1 MHTPIGSVR
10 SDKLMALLAA
20 GGAIGPLVYLASSAV
35 AASLRPGY
43 SSIRQAVSDLG
54 VGPHAWLVNGAG
66 VLNCV
71 LLTAWVVAYLRST
84 NPVLPAAWRWIS
96 ATLLELPP
104 LGYAVASIF
113 TEAHATLAI
122 HTYVGAVLGLLAP
135 IPAFFAAGLA
145 QARVERWRNWSR
157 FSIAAGLVTLGLVAL
172 MLWVW
177 SSAAPPGASR
187 FRGLTERL
195 VIVETLAWYVV
206 SSWPLLNSG
215 RHDNGDTS

>member
-1 MHTPIGSVR
+1 MPTPIRSVR
-10 SDKLMALLAA
+10 SHKLTALLAA
-20 GGAIGPLVYLASSAV
+20 GGAIGPLVYLVSIEV
-35 AASLRPGY
+35 AALLRPDY
-43 SSIRQAVSDLG
+43 SSIRRAVSDLG

-71 LLTAWVVAYLRST
+71 LVTAWVVAYLRST
-84 NPVLPAAWRWIS
+84 GPLLPAAWRWIS

-157 FSIAAGLVTLGLVAL
+157 FSIAAGLVSLGLVAL

-177 SSAAPPGASR
+177 SSGAPPGAAR
-187 FRGLTERL
+187 LRGLTERL

-206 SSWPLLNSG
+206 SGWYLLSG
-215 RHDNGDTS
+215 GRNDAA